1 MRYFL
6 SFILFCVT
14 SVHLFATETPDEIYL
29 LIGQSN
35 MAGRAAITPEI
46 AGELKG
52 AMLLNAEGKWEGAK
66 NPLNR
71 YSTIRKGL
79 GMQKLG
85 PGYGFA
91 REMIARRPNITIGLI
106 VNAKGGT
113 KIDQWE
119 EGGKFFKD
127 AVARTKQAVAAGG
140 TLKGICWH
148 QGESNANDP
157 DYLKKMVAL
166 VTALR
171 KALGYTD
178 LPFVAGETCKAKQ
191 ERPVNNQLRQLPETV
206 PHTACVSATG
216 LDAQDGNTHFNTD
229 AQLELG
235 KRYATAMLKLLK

>member
-1 MRYFL
+1 MRYFP
-6 SFILFCVT
+6 S
-14 SVHLFATETPDEIYL
+14 LFALLFGVCSIHAAETPDEIYL

-35 MAGRAAITPEI
+35 MAGRAKITPDI
-46 AGELKG
+46 SGELSG
-52 AMLLNAEGKWEGAK
+52 AMLLNAEGKWEAAT

-91 REMIARRPNITIGLI
+91 REMIAQRPGTTVGLI

-113 KIDQWE
+113 KVDQWQ
-119 EGGKFFKD
+119 EGGKFFND
-127 AVARTKQAVAAGG
+127 AVARTKQAIAAGG

-148 QGESNANDP
+148 QGESNANDA

-166 VTALR
+166 MTALR
-171 KALGYTD
+171 NALGDKD
-178 LPFVAGETCKAKQ
+178 LPFVVGETCKAQK
-191 ERPVNNQLRQLPETV
+191 ERPVNEQLRQLPKEV
-206 PHTACVSATG
+206 PNTACVSADN
-216 LDAQDGNTHFNTD
+216 LKASDGNTHFNTE

-235 KRYATAMLKLLK
+235 KRYAAAMLKLVK